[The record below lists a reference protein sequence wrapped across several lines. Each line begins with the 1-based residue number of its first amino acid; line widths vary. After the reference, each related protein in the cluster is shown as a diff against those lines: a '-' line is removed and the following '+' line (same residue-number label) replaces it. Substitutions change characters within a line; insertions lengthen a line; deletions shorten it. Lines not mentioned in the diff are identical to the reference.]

1 MDDGYPPEETPSM
14 ECQTLGQRQAEHNP
28 GSHGLK
34 ICFEEHEINREGR
47 MDLNLEG
54 KDGRGKSEM
63 DNSLFKYSFVLVG
76 LS

>member
-1 MDDGYPPEETPSM
+1 
-14 ECQTLGQRQAEHNP
+14 
-28 GSHGLK
+28 
-34 ICFEEHEINREGR
+34 